1 MEALDWNALETSI
14 APNATL
20 YTLAMQAQGPNHLSH
35 AQLLEQ
41 ENASPVCHE
50 YIGGR
55 LFVMAGGTPR
65 HAHIIANVTTAIHGR
80 LRGKPCRGAS
90 GDQRVRT
97 SETASNW
104 VYPDFLIVCPP
115 ERYGT
120 RDKNA
125 LLNPSAIFEVLSPE
139 TERFDR
145 TAKFDEYALI
155 PELTDYVLIS
165 LDIARVE
172 HFRRLENGAWEA
184 RFVHDLSGELR
195 LDNFEIIVP
204 LAEIYE
210 DIPVETQGVLSLFGE
225 SQEN

>member
-1 MEALDWNALETSI
+1 
-14 APNATL
+14 
-20 YTLAMQAQGPNHLSH
+20 MQAH
-35 AQLLEQ
+35 APERLNYEQLLEQ
-41 ENASPVCHE
+41 ENSSPVRHE

-55 LFVMAGGTPR
+55 LFTMAGGTPR
-65 HAHIIANVTTAIHGR
+65 HAHVIANVTTAIHGR

-115 ERYGT
+115 QRYGT

-125 LLNPSAIFEVLSPE
+125 LLNPSAVFEVLSPE

-165 LDIARVE
+165 LDFVRVE
-172 HFRRLENGAWEA
+172 HFRRLDNGGWEA
-184 RFVHDLSGELR
+184 RFAHDLSGELR
-195 LDNFEIIVP
+195 LDNFEISVP

-210 DIPVETQGVLSLFGE
+210 DIAVETQGVLSLFRETLE
-225 SQEN
+225 S

>member
-1 MEALDWNALETSI
+1 
-14 APNATL
+14 
-20 YTLAMQAQGPNHLSH
+20 MQAQAPEHLSYE
-35 AQLLEQ
+35 QLLDQ
-41 ENASPVCHE
+41 EKASPVRHE

-55 LFVMAGGTPR
+55 LFIMAGGTPR
-65 HAHIIANVTTAIHGR
+65 HAHVIANVTTAIHGR
-80 LRGKPCRGAS
+80 LRGELCRGAS

-104 VYPDFLIVCPP
+104 YYPDFLIVRPP
-115 ERYGT
+115 ERYDT

-145 TAKFDEYALI
+145 TAKFDECALI

-165 LDIARVE
+165 LDFVRVE
-172 HFRRLENGAWEA
+172 HFRRLDNGGWEA
-184 RFVHDLSGELR
+184 RFAHDLSGELR
-195 LDNFEIIVP
+195 LDNFAISVP

-210 DIPVETQGVLSLFGE
+210 DIAMESQGVLSLFGE
-225 SQEN
+225 ILEN